1 MTMDQDQSVET
12 GANSAFNGRAES
24 AGYGGSSDVN
34 VDVREAIGVSV
45 LGFMFF
51 LVLMSMLRAQK
62 RERKL
67 LEKIAKL
74 HAELARAD
82 AKG

>member
-1 MTMDQDQSVET
+1 MTMNQSVET
-12 GANSAFNGRAES
+12 GASPSLNGRAEGS
-24 AGYGGSSDVN
+24 GMGGSSDIN

-74 HAELARAD
+74 HADLARAGV
-82 AKG
+82 KE

>member
-1 MTMDQDQSVET
+1 MTMNQSVET
-12 GANSAFNGRAES
+12 GANPSLNGLAE
-24 AGYGGSSDVN
+24 GGGMGESHEIN
-34 VDVREAIGVSV
+34 VDMREAIGVSV

-74 HAELARAD
+74 HADLARAGV
-82 AKG
+82 KE

>member
-1 MTMDQDQSVET
+1 MTMNQSVET
-12 GANSAFNGRAES
+12 GANASLNGRAEPNVL
-24 AGYGGSSDVN
+24 GKIPEIN
-34 VDVREAIGVSV
+34 VDMREAIGVSV

-74 HAELARAD
+74 HTELARASVQ
-82 AKG
+82 K

>member
-1 MTMDQDQSVET
+1 MTMNQSVET
-12 GANSAFNGRAES
+12 GANPSLNGRSE
-24 AGYGGSSDVN
+24 GSGMGQIPEIN
-34 VDVREAIGVSV
+34 VDMREAIGVSV

-74 HAELARAD
+74 HAELARTG
-82 AKG
+82 AKE

>member
-1 MTMDQDQSVET
+1 MTMNKSVET
-12 GANSAFNGRAES
+12 GANASLNGRTED
-24 AGYGGSSDVN
+24 GGLTDSYDIN
-34 VDVREAIGVSV
+34 IDMREAIGVSV

-74 HAELARAD
+74 HAELARTG
-82 AKG
+82 AKE